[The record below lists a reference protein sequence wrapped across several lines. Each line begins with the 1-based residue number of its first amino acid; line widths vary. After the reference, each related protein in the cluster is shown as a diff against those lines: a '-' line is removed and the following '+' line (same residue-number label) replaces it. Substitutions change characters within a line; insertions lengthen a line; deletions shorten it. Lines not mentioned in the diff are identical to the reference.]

1 MPDELEPEPRADFA
15 ADFREGEAMAR
26 EWIAGRGDLPALLHI
41 VRDMPRGGDL
51 GGLEAG
57 FLSTVDATIRGD
69 RLGAANVPDPAKAQ
83 LLLEA
88 ATSAGAVSTPV
99 DLEAFHRRRL
109 EHERRARYEELSRRN
124 ANSFVE
130 MQHAFASNR
139 PKGADWS

>member
-1 MPDELEPEPRADFA
+1 MSDLKPETDFA

-41 VRDMPRGGDL
+41 VRDMPRGGEL

-69 RLGAANVPDPAKAQ
+69 RLDAANVPDLAKAQ
-83 LLLEA
+83 QLLEA
-88 ATSAGAVSTPV
+88 TPSAPSPEAVSAPI

-109 EHERRARYEELSRRN
+109 EHERRARFEELARN
-124 ANSFVE
+124 N
-130 MQHAFASNR
+130 ASIPIGSIPR
-139 PKGADWS
+139 GDYGWGRF